1 MKSVLI
7 EKPWDVKVVDRQVP
21 EINEDEAL
29 IKVHTA
35 GICGSDIGAFRG
47 ANKLV
52 SYPRIIGHEIAGEIV
67 KIGSNNP
74 KGLKVGDR
82 VVVDPYLYCGHCY
95 ACSIGRTNCC
105 EDLKVLGVHVDGGMA
120 EFYKHPSN
128 MLVKIP
134 QGLSWEMAALA
145 EPLTISLHGVHRGKI
160 TKGEY
165 ALFYGAGPIGILA
178 ALVAKLYGATPII
191 VDVVQERLDF
201 SKECGIDY
209 VINSKSE
216 DVVERVKEITGGKMV
231 QCAMEATGAN
241 ACIRGALDVVCNAG
255 RVVYTGWPKVPTELP
270 TDIFTKKELDIRGAR
285 TSAGEFEEA
294 LEIIA
299 GKKLPM
305 DKILTKTVSIE
316 DAPETIIDIE
326 KNPGSYMKVVVKL
339 D

>member
-1 MKSVLI
+1 MKGVLI
-7 EKPWDVKVVDRQVP
+7 EKPWDVKVVDREIP
-21 EINEDEAL
+21 EINDDEAL

-67 KIGSNNP
+67 RIGKNNP
-74 KGLKVGDR
+74 KNLKVGDR

-120 EFYKHPSN
+120 EFYKHPAS
-128 MLVKIP
+128 MLIKIP
-134 QGLSWEMAALA
+134 HGLSWEMAALA

-178 ALVAKLYGATPII
+178 ALVAKLYGATPIV
-191 VDVVQERLDF
+191 VDLVQERLDF
-201 SKECGIDY
+201 TKECGIDY
-209 VINSKSE
+209 VINSKE
-216 DVVERVKEITGGKMV
+216 ENVVDRVKEITGGKLV
-231 QCAMEATGAN
+231 QCVMEATGAN
-241 ACIRGALDVVCNAG
+241 ACIRAALDVVCNAG
-255 RVVYTGWPKVPTELP
+255 RVVYTGWPKAETSMP
-270 TDIFTKKELDIRGAR
+270 TDVFTKKELDIRGAR

-299 GKKLPM
+299 SKKLPM

-316 DAPETIIDIE
+316 EAPATIVDIE

>member
-1 MKSVLI
+1 MKAVLI
-7 EKPWDVKVVDRQVP
+7 EKPWDVKTVEKEIP
-21 EINEDEAL
+21 EINENEAL

-52 SYPRIIGHEIAGEIV
+52 TYPRVIGHEIAGEIV

-74 KGLKVGDR
+74 KNFKVGDR
-82 VVVDPYLYCGHCY
+82 VVVDPYLYCGKCY

-105 EDLKVLGVHVDGGMA
+105 EDLKVLGVHVDGGMS
-120 EFYKHPSN
+120 EYYKHPAN
-128 MLVKIP
+128 MLVRIP
-134 QGLSWEMAALA
+134 DGLSWEMAALA

-160 TKGEY
+160 AAGEF
-165 ALFYGAGPIGILA
+165 ALFYGAGPIGMLA
-178 ALVAKLYGATPII
+178 ALVAKLYGATPIV
-191 VDVVQERLDF
+191 VDLVQERLDF
-201 SKECGIDY
+201 VKKLGVDY
-209 VINSKSE
+209 VINSKEE
-216 DVVERVKEITGGKMV
+216 DVVKRVAEITNGKMV
-231 QCAMEATGAN
+231 QCVMEATGAN
-241 ACIRGALDVVCNAG
+241 ACIRQALDVVCNAG
-255 RVVYTGWPKVPTELP
+255 RVVYTGWPKNTTEMP

-305 DKILTKTVSIE
+305 DAILTKCVSIDE
-316 DAPETIIDIE
+316 APATIIDIE